1 MKLAFLCALLP
12 SFLLAAC
19 MGPGTPQPKSAE
31 DYYLQG
37 KAEFDDGDYI
47 DAVTALEKAREIFE
61 SAEINTK
68 AELLLADTHFASK
81 DYPEAASAYES
92 FLKQHPG
99 HPETARVLNQLGQS
113 YFNQILAIDRDQTAT
128 RNSIVTFESLQRL
141 YPDDQR
147 AKEAPEIIR
156 YCRDHLAQHEL
167 YVGRFYLKTGEHRSA
182 INRLTAIHES
192 FPEFSGMDQVSFYLG
207 QAYLENGH
215 PALAV
220 KTLEKLLHDYPGS
233 EYYAKAEKLLRQEL

>member
-1 MKLAFLCALLP
+1 MKPAFLFVLL
-12 SFLLAAC
+12 SCFFLAAC
-19 MGPGTPQPKSAE
+19 IGGGTPQPKSAE

-37 KAEFDDGDYI
+37 KAQFDDSNYME
-47 DAVTALEKAREIFE
+47 AVTSLEKAREIYE

-68 AELLLADTHFASK
+68 AELLLADTHFAAE
-81 DYPEAASAYES
+81 DYPEAASAYET

-99 HPETARVLNQLGQS
+99 HPETARVLSRLGMS
-113 YFNQILAIDRDQTAT
+113 YFNQVLAIDRDQTAT

-141 YPDDQR
+141 YPDDWR

-182 INRLTAIHES
+182 INRLIAIYED
-192 FPEFSGMDQVSFYLG
+192 FPDFSGLDQVAFYLG
-207 QAYLENGH
+207 QAYLDNGH

-220 KTLEKLLHDYPGS
+220 KTLEKMLQDYPGS
-233 EYYAKAEKLLRQEL
+233 EYYAKAEKLLREEL

>member
-1 MKLAFLCALLP
+1 MKPAFLCVLL
-12 SFLLAAC
+12 SCFFLAAC
-19 MGPGTPQPKSAE
+19 LGGAPPQPKSAE

-37 KAEFDDGDYI
+37 KTQFDDGNYME
-47 DAVTALEKAREIFE
+47 AVTSLEKAREIYE

-68 AELLLADTHFASK
+68 AELLLADTHFAAE
-81 DYPEAASAYES
+81 DYPEAASAYET

-99 HPETARVLNQLGQS
+99 HPETARVLSRLGMS
-113 YFNQILAIDRDQTAT
+113 YFNQVLAIDRDQTAT

-141 YPDDQR
+141 YPDDWR

-182 INRLTAIHES
+182 INRLIAIYED
-192 FPEFSGMDQVSFYLG
+192 FPDFSGLDQVAFYLG
-207 QAYLENGH
+207 QAYLDNGH

-220 KTLEKLLHDYPGS
+220 KTLEKMLQDYPGS
-233 EYYAKAEKLLRQEL
+233 EYYAQAEKLLREEL

>member
-1 MKLAFLCALLP
+1 MKRAFLCAILS

-19 MGPGTPQPKSAE
+19 MSGGTPQPKSAE

-37 KAEFDDGDYI
+37 KSQFDAGNYME
-47 DAVTALEKAREIFE
+47 AVTSLEKAREIFE

-81 DYPEAASAYES
+81 DYPEAASAYET

-99 HPETARVLNQLGQS
+99 HPETPRVLSRLGKS
-113 YFNQILAIDRDQTAT
+113 YYNQILAIDRDQTAT
-128 RNSIVTFESLQRL
+128 RNTIVTFESLQRL
-141 YPDDQR
+141 YPDDFR

-156 YCRDHLAQHEL
+156 YCRNQLARHEL
-167 YVGRFYLKTGEHRSA
+167 YVGHFYLKTGEHRSA
-182 INRLTAIHES
+182 INRLRAIYDD
-192 FPEFSGMDQVSFYLG
+192 FPEFSGLDQVGFYLG
-207 QAYLENGH
+207 QAYLDNGH

-220 KTLEKLLHDYPGS
+220 KTLEKMLQDYPNS
-233 EYYAKAEKLLRQEL
+233 DHYAKAEKLLRQEL

>member
-1 MKLAFLCALLP
+1 MKLALLCVLLP
-12 SFLLAAC
+12 SFLLTAC
-19 MGPGTPQPKSAE
+19 IGGGTPKPKNAE

-37 KAEFDDGDYI
+37 KVQFDDGNYMEAI
-47 DAVTALEKAREIFE
+47 TSLEKARKIFE

-81 DYPEAASAYES
+81 DYPESAGAYES

-99 HPETARVLNQLGQS
+99 HPETARVLSSLGKS

-141 YPDDQR
+141 YPDDWR

-182 INRLTAIHES
+182 INRLSAIYES
-192 FPEFSGMDQVSFYLG
+192 FPDFSGLDQVGLYLG
-207 QAYLENGH
+207 QAYLDNGH
-215 PALAV
+215 PTLAV
-220 KTLEKLLHDYPGS
+220 KTLEKLLHDYPNS